1 MTKKEL
7 ERENEA
13 LKHLLGQNLFWARRY
28 AHGRSTYCP
37 SMVRDDI
44 IAARKMG
51 VKVTHDTVIEPPNE
65 DEIKGMTFRGDF
77 LDDTNIEDKA

>member
-1 MTKKEL
+1 MTRKEL
-7 ERENEA
+7 ERENET

-51 VKVTHDTVIEPPNE
+51 VVVKNDVVIEPPDDE
-65 DEIKGMTFRGDF
+65 EIKGMTFRRDF
-77 LDDTNIEDKA
+77 LDDTNHEGEA